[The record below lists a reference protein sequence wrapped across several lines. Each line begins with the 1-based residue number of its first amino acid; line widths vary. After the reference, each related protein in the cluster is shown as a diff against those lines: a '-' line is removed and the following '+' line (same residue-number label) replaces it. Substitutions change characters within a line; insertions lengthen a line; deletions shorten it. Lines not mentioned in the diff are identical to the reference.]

1 MSGAVHS
8 LHPMLDDISRDT
20 NGVLIYQEQIMA
32 ATRILAGFSM
42 AEADSVRKAIGKK
55 DMEKMKSIGGDF
67 IKRAE
72 EGWVTVSLDDGS
84 TRKIHKAA
92 RLLCADGERRTYAE
106 AMAIN
111 ADITSFDI

>member
-1 MSGAVHS
+1 
-8 LHPMLDDISRDT
+8 
-20 NGVLIYQEQIMA
+20 MA

-84 TRKIHKAA
+84 TRKSIKQHAYFVLMVSVALMPKQWQ
-92 RLLCADGERRTYAE
+92 
-106 AMAIN
+106 
-111 ADITSFDI
+111 